1 MVVLRSG
8 YRAGAVPSNSFP
20 IRRVVHVIAVGA
32 VIVGLIAWVLIVPG
46 LLGSLHRV
54 PVSFSG
60 RHGDGNQPRLCA
72 RDLGGTP
79 VILLRSLLR
88 AGRWCSRR
96 RGVRIVNGLWKRRTR
111 LSYANVGTRDT
122 NSRSIGINDFGWLSR
137 IRACGLRE
145 DRSQRLGTILRRP
158 RPVEGTTPWTAI
170 RRKGRW
176 AIPGLLWVLGLF
188 PWRRRWLGRSWSMI

>member
-1 MVVLRSG
+1 VLVLRSG
-8 YRAGAVPSNSFP
+8 YRVGGVPSNSFP
-20 IRRVVHVIAVGA
+20 IRRVVHVVAVGA
-32 VIVGLIAWVLIVPG
+32 VIVGLIAWVQIVPG

-54 PVSFSG
+54 PVSFPG
-60 RHGDGNQPRLCA
+60 RHGDRTQPRLCA
-72 RDLGGTP
+72 CDLGGTP
-79 VILLRSLLR
+79 VILIRSLLR

-96 RGVRIVNGLWKRRTR
+96 RGVRIVNGPWKRRT
-111 LSYANVGTRDT
+111 LDSYVGTFDT
-122 NSRSIGINDFGWLSR
+122 HSRSIGINNLGWLSR

-158 RPVEGTTPWTAI
+158 RPVEGTTPWTAM

-176 AIPGLLWVLGLF
+176 AIPGLLWVPGLF